1 MTRITRR
8 ACMGAIAGTAAA
20 LSGVSSFAQ
29 AYPTKTIFIK
39 VAYPAGGPADA
50 ITRAGQ
56 AALQASLGQ
65 TVVVENIPGAS
76 GSIAAMRVRSLPAD
90 GYSILV
96 TTTDL
101 ILAPKSTA
109 AAKYQPSEFKS
120 LGFNLITDMVLVASP
135 AHNFKSVDD
144 FIERTRKQPA
154 SSLSIGHWGHGSTT
168 HLMGADF
175 QSKAGIKLLEVPY
188 AGVAPIIPALLGNQV
203 DLSFMPFGGPVMN
216 LVQTGKLKAIGVASK
231 SRHPS
236 LPDAPTLSE
245 SRYLKDIE
253 YAVWSGLFVLAST
266 PLPVQETFNESLRAW
281 LDTPESQAISKD
293 FGIRKF
299 KPMTLAEADRYYKA
313 EQLKLDQMAKALQL
327 SPQ

>member
-1 MTRITRR
+1 MTCITRR
-8 ACMGAIAGTAAA
+8 GCLGAMAGAAAA
-20 LSGVSSFAQ
+20 LGGVSSFAQ
-29 AYPTKTIFIK
+29 AYPTKTIFLK
-39 VAYPAGGPADA
+39 VAYPAGGPSDA

-65 TVVVENIPGAS
+65 TVVIENVPGAS
-76 GSIAAMRVRSLPAD
+76 GSIAAMKVRSLPAD
-90 GYSILV
+90 GYSVLV

-109 AAKYQPSEFKS
+109 GAKYQPSEFKP
-120 LGFNLITDMVLVASP
+120 LGFNLIADMVLVASP

-188 AGVAPIIPALLGNQV
+188 AGVAPIIPAMLGGQV
-203 DLSFMPFGGPVMN
+203 DLSFLPFGGPVMN

-245 SRYLKDIE
+245 SRYLTDIE
-253 YAVWSGLFVLAST
+253 YAVWTGLFVPTTT
-266 PLPVQETFNESLRAW
+266 PIPAQERFNESLCAW
-281 LDTPESQAISKD
+281 LDTPQSQAISKD

-299 KPMTLAEADRYYKA
+299 KSMTLAESERYYKA
-313 EQLKLDQMAKALQL
+313 EQHKLDQMAKAVHLT
-327 SPQ
+327 PQ